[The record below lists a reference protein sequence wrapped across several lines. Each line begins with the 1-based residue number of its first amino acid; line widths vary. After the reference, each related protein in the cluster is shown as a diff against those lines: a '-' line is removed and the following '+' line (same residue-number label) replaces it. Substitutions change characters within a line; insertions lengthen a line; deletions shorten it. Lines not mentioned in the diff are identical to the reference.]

1 MNALF
6 HFVVRRLRWLIR
18 VPFFPQIFD
27 GLLLTWT
34 CLACRSRLTAMMRL
48 EAALGRRVRL
58 AVHRFGGTEFRDTEG
73 RQLGHIHG
81 HGLLDVRLDRVRAR
95 QLIMEGRVRPH
106 HIFPDSGWVSF
117 QLETPADVPFAL
129 MLLGAEEAL

>member
-6 HFVVRRLRWLIR
+6 HFVVHHLRWLIG

-27 GLLLTWT
+27 SLLLTWT
-34 CLACRSRLTAMMRL
+34 CLTRRSRLAAMMSL

-58 AVHRFGGTEFRDTEG
+58 AMHRFGGTEFRDATG
-73 RQLGHIHG
+73 RELGHIHG
-81 HGLLDVRLDRVRAR
+81 HGLLDVRLGRAR
-95 QLIMEGRVRPH
+95 ARELIAEGRVRPH
-106 HIFPDSGWVSF
+106 HIFPNSGWVSF

-129 MLLGAEEAL
+129 ILLGAGNG